1 MEALAQLL
9 RDLPKPT
16 DPALM
21 IGVEHFSDAGI
32 YKLTDEIALVQT
44 LDFFPPGVNDPF
56 TFGQIAAANSLS
68 DVYAMG
74 GTPKTAMNIVGFPDK
89 ELPMSILGEIL
100 KGGAERVNAAQAVVL
115 GGHSVRDN
123 EIKFG
128 LSVTGIVHPDRMMNN
143 ESAQPGDVLVLTKAL
158 GTGFISSAMKQDK
171 APDDAIAAATASMIE
186 LNRAASEAAMA
197 LGVKASTD
205 ITGFGLAGHAS
216 EMAGGSGVTIELHLD
231 KLPLL
236 EGALAMQQQGFTSG
250 ANTSNAAFLKDR
262 ISVASHCEEHANL
275 PFIYDPQTSG
285 GLLLTVAQDKRDE
298 LLSQLKQRGNVVATV
313 IGQVSAKSDYD
324 LLVS

>member
-1 MEALAQLL
+1 
-9 RDLPKPT
+9 
-16 DPALM
+16 M

-89 ELPMSILGEIL
+89 ELPMSVLGEIL
-100 KGGAERVNAAQAVVL
+100 KGGAERVHAAGAVVL
-115 GGHSVRDN
+115 GGHSVRDR

-128 LSVTGIVHPDRMMNN
+128 LSVTGVVHPDRMMNN
-143 ESAQPGDVLVLTKAL
+143 ESAQPGDIVVLTKAL
-158 GTGFISSAMKQDK
+158 GTGFISSAMKKNK
-171 APDDAIAAATASMIE
+171 APDDAIAAATASMVD

-197 LGVKASTD
+197 VGVRASTD

-216 EMAGGSGVTIELHLD
+216 EMAEGSGVTLELHLD
-231 KLPLL
+231 KLPLID
-236 EGALAMQQQGFTSG
+236 GALEMQQAGFTSG
-250 ANTSNAAFLKDR
+250 ANKSNREFLTDR
-262 ISVASHCEEHANL
+262 IAIEGTSGGNARL
-275 PFIYDPQTSG
+275 PFLYDPQTSG
-285 GLLLTVAQDKRDE
+285 GLLLTVAEDKLDNLLDE
-298 LLSQLKQRGNVVATV
+298 LKQRGNTVAAP
-313 IGQVSAKSDYD
+313 IGLVRDKAECDLIVS
-324 LLVS
+324 

>member
-1 MEALAQLL
+1 
-9 RDLPKPT
+9 
-16 DPALM
+16 M

-44 LDFFPPGVNDPF
+44 LDFFPPGVDDPY

-100 KGGAERVNAAQAVVL
+100 KGGAERVHAAGAVVL
-115 GGHSVRDN
+115 GGHSVRDK

-128 LSVTGIVHPDRMMNN
+128 LSVTGIVHPCCMMNN
-143 ESAQPGDVLVLTKAL
+143 ESAQPGDVVVLTKAL
-158 GTGFISSAMKQDK
+158 GTGFISSAMKK
-171 APDDAIAAATASMIE
+171 GEAPDAAVDAATQSMVM

-197 LGVKASTD
+197 IGVKASTD

-216 EMAGGSGVTIELHLD
+216 EMAEGSGVTIELHLD

-236 EGALAMQQQGFTSG
+236 EGALALQQAGFTSG
-250 ANTSNAAFLKDR
+250 ANKSNREFLKDR
-262 ISVASHCEEHANL
+262 IAIQGTSGGHAHL

-285 GLLLTVAQDKRDE
+285 GLLLTVPEDKLDA
-298 LLSQLKQRGNVVATV
+298 LLADLKERGNMIAAP
-313 IGQVSAKSDYD
+313 IGLVRDKAEFD
-324 LLVS
+324 LIVT